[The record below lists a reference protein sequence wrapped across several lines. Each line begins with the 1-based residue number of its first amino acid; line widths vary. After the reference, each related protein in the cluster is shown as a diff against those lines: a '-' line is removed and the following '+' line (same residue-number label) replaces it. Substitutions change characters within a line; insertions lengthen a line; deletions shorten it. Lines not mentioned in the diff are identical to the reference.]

1 MRAAVATL
9 VCGWE
14 VLSGLNAFSVLVS
27 FIIVLKQPKW
37 YFTVTMSKVT
47 KVKFQ
52 AEALLGSL

>member
-1 MRAAVATL
+1 MGAAVATL

-14 VLSGLNAFSVLVS
+14 MLSGLNAFSVLVS

-47 KVKFQ
+47 KVKF
-52 AEALLGSL
+52 